1 MLFFP
6 RLLLK
11 TMQIFIFFVFIF
23 SFEISS
29 LVLKGCINILFS
41 KLLWQISST
50 FVCFYQGSDIW
61 DGMSTIKCLFW
72 NANDSIVK
80 LMVSIT
86 SGVFCDTD
94 LVIKRSSLKHY
105 TSNNTRQHKT
115 TRDNT
120 TQHETTRVQHETT
133 RVQHDTTRHNTS
145 TTRHN
150 TRQHDST
157 RVQQTQHKYNTSQ
170 HE

>member
-41 KLLWQISST
+41 TLLFWQISST

-86 SGVFCDTD
+86 SCVFCDTD
-94 LVIKRSSLKHY
+94 LVIKRSSLKNY
-105 TSNNTRQHKT
+105 TSNNTR
-115 TRDNT
+115 
-120 TQHETTRVQHETT
+120 QHETT
-133 RVQHDTTRHNTS
+133 RVQHDKARDNTG

-150 TRQHDST
+150 TRQHE
-157 RVQQTQHKYNTSQ
+157 YNTRQ
-170 HE
+170 HEYKTT